1 MPELGSQE
9 EPLRA
14 YNFKL
19 VINGVTEGHFTEC
32 SGLGIKV
39 HTIKYREA
47 GQIGSVRSLVG
58 PVDYADVVLR
68 FGLTQS
74 RELWDWLM
82 QSVQGSADRRNVSII
97 MLDSTGV
104 EETMRWNLLNA
115 WPCEWRGAPLDA
127 LERTVAIETL
137 RLTFDRMERE

>member
-1 MPELGSQE
+1 MPVLGSTE

-47 GQIGSVRSLVG
+47 GQIGGVRSLAG
-58 PVDYADVVLR
+58 PVEYADVVLR
-68 FGLTQS
+68 YGLTNS
-74 RELWDWLM
+74 RELWEWLM
-82 QSVQGSADRRNVSII
+82 RSVEGNAERRNVSII
-97 MLDSTGV
+97 MLDSAGV
-104 EETMRWNLLNA
+104 NEVMRWNLLNA
-115 WPCEWRGAPLDA
+115 WPNEWHGAPLDA